1 MSATQFRKNP
11 LDELTVIIVTYN
23 SAHCL
28 EALAPALK
36 GLVNLVFVDNASTDA
51 TAEKI
56 AEFLPNARLLL
67 NEKNKGFGAANN
79 RALQQIS
86 TQFALLLN
94 PDTLPDSDFFE
105 KMLQAA
111 EQFPEAAMIAPQL
124 IDRNNSEE
132 INYRWPSSEWISKG
146 PGADGPC
153 CVGFLCGAAIL
164 LNVRNMSQIGFF
176 DEDFFLYYEDEDL
189 SQRTFKALGP
199 MMVIPQIRI
208 KHLSRG
214 SVKGRSPLRSEFLR
228 GYHHAQSK
236 ILFEQKHGKHA
247 RWLRWKTLGL
257 ALLLLPIRLFL
268 PKTKYVARLLGRV
281 VGLLKIRMPH

>member
-1 MSATQFRKNP
+1 MSAIQFQKNP

-23 SAHCL
+23 SAHCM

-51 TAEKI
+51 TAETI
-56 AEFLPNARLLL
+56 ATFLPNARLLL

-79 RALQQIS
+79 RALNQIS

-94 PDTLPDSDFFE
+94 PDTLPDSDFFG
-105 KMLQAA
+105 KILQAA

-124 IDRNNSEE
+124 IDRNNFEE
-132 INYRWPSSEWISKG
+132 INYRWPSSEWNSKG
-146 PGADGPC
+146 PGAEGPC

-164 LNVRNMSQIGFF
+164 LSMKNMEKIGFF

-189 SQRTFKALGP
+189 SQRAFNKKLP
-199 MMVIPQIRI
+199 MVVVPQIQL

-214 SVKGRSPLRSEFLR
+214 SVKGTAPLRSEFLR
-228 GYHHAQSK
+228 GFHHAQSK
-236 ILFEQKHGKHA
+236 IFFEKKYGNQA
-247 RWLRWKTLGL
+247 SWLRWKTLGL
-257 ALLLLPIRLFL
+257 ALLSLPLRLLIPQPKYIARLF
-268 PKTKYVARLLGRV
+268 GRV
-281 VGLLKIRMPH
+281 IGLIRV